1 MVSAIAVKSRPVG
14 RGGLVDKIII
24 EARVNELATR
34 TGNPHVPFLPDEIIA
49 DAKACA
55 AEGAAIVHYHGR
67 TADGAP
73 EHGAAFYLETN
84 AGIRARSDILIHPTL
99 GYVAN
104 DADAMGRFAAVEEMM
119 KSAET
124 APDFAPMD
132 CGSVNVD
139 WWNPQTC
146 AYDTTELIYK
156 NSTGTLMHFA
166 ERIAH
171 HGLKPY
177 LVSWNVSF
185 TRQIEQFLKMGVLK
199 DPAYVCFC
207 LTDEIIFAGHP
218 GTEAGLDA
226 HTPFLPTDFRCVWTV
241 VNYKGDLF
249 ALADKIIRE
258 GGHISIGL
266 GDYAYTDGDRH
277 MTNAEVVAKVAAMA
291 RAHGREPA
299 TVAETRNILEMPSVR
314 IAA

>member
-1 MVSAIAVKSRPVG
+1 MAE
-14 RGGLVDKIII
+14 KIII

-34 TGNPHVPFLPDEIIA
+34 QGNPHVPFLPAEIIA
-49 DAKACA
+49 DATACHD
-55 AEGAAIVHYHGR
+55 EGAAIVHYHGR
-67 TADGAP
+67 TAEGAP
-73 EHGAAFYLETN
+73 SHAAEFYLETN
-84 AGIRARSDILIHPTL
+84 AGIRAGSDILIHPTL

-119 KSAET
+119 KAAET

-132 CGSVNVD
+132 TGSVNVD
-139 WWNPQTC
+139 WWNP
-146 AYDTTELIYK
+146 AEGRYDTTELIYK

-171 HGLKPY
+171 HGLTPY

-185 TRQIEQFLKMGVLK
+185 TRQIEQFLRMGVLN
-199 DPAYVCFC
+199 DPAYICFC

-218 GTEAGLDA
+218 GTEAGIDA
-226 HTPFLPTDFRCVWTV
+226 HLPFLPADYRCVWTV

-249 ALADKIIRE
+249 QLTDKIMRA

-266 GDYAYTDGDRH
+266 GDYAYRDGARNL
-277 MTNAEVVAKVAAMA
+277 TNAEVIARLVAQA
-291 RAHGREPA
+291 RALGREPA
-299 TVAETRNILEMPSVR
+299 SPAETRDILEMPTLR

>member
-1 MVSAIAVKSRPVG
+1 M
-14 RGGLVDKIII
+14 DKIII

-34 TGNPHVPFLPDEIIA
+34 SGNPHVPFLPGEIIA
-49 DAKACA
+49 DAKATYD
-55 AEGAAIVHYHGR
+55 EGASVFHYHGR
-67 TADGAP
+67 TADGDP
-73 EHGAAFYLETN
+73 DHDPHFYLETN
-84 AGIRARSDILIHPTL
+84 AGIRSQSDVLIHPTL

-104 DADAMGRFAAVEEMM
+104 EADAMGRFAAVEEMM

-132 CGSVNVD
+132 MGSVNVD
-139 WWNPQTC
+139 WWNPEEEK
-146 AYDTTELIYK
+146 YETTELIYK

-166 ERIAH
+166 ERIKH

-185 TRQIEQFLKMGVLK
+185 TRQIEQFLKMGVLS
-199 DPAYVCFC
+199 DPAYICFC

-226 HTPFLPTDFRCVWTV
+226 HTAFLPQDFRCIWSV

-249 ALADKIIRE
+249 ELTEKIIRQ

-266 GDYAYTDGDRH
+266 GDYAYTDGSRN
-277 MTNAEVVAKVAAMA
+277 MTNAEVIAKVVKQA
-291 RAHGREPA
+291 RSLGREPA
-299 TVAETRNILEMPSVR
+299 SVEETRNILEMPKVR
-314 IAA
+314 TAA

>member
-1 MVSAIAVKSRPVG
+1 MEKV
-14 RGGLVDKIII
+14 II

-34 TGNPHVPFLPDEIIA
+34 AGNPHVPFLPAEIIR
-49 DAKACA
+49 DAKACYD
-55 AEGAAIVHYHGR
+55 EGAAIVHYHGR
-67 TADGAP
+67 TADGDPDHAS
-73 EHGAAFYLETN
+73 AFYLETN
-84 AGIRARSDILIHPTL
+84 AGIRAGSNILIHPTL

-104 DADAMGRFAAVEEMM
+104 DADATGRFAAVEDMM
-119 KSAET
+119 KSADT

-139 WWNPQTC
+139 WWDPQKGT
-146 AYDTTELIYK
+146 YKTTDLIYK

-166 ERIAH
+166 ERIDH

-185 TRQIEQFLKMGVLK
+185 TRQIHQFLKMGVLK
-199 DPAYVCFC
+199 QPAYICFC
-207 LTDEIIFAGHP
+207 MTDETIFAGHP
-218 GTEAGLDA
+218 GTVAGLDA
-226 HTPFLPTDFRCVWTV
+226 HTAFLPKDFATVWTV

-249 ALADKIIRE
+249 QLTDKILRE

-266 GDYAYTDGDRH
+266 GDYAYTDGARNL
-277 MTNAEVVAKVAAMA
+277 TNAEVIAKVVAQA
-291 RAHGREPA
+291 RALGREPA
-299 TVAETRNILEMPSVR
+299 SVAETKSILEMPQVR

>member
-1 MVSAIAVKSRPVG
+1 M
-14 RGGLVDKIII
+14 DKIII

-34 TGNPHVPFLPDEIIA
+34 RGNPHVPFVPSEIIS
-49 DAKACA
+49 DGIACA
-55 AEGAAIVHYHGR
+55 NEGASILHYHGR
-67 TADGAP
+67 KPDGEP
-73 EHGAAFYLETN
+73 ENAAAFYLETN
-84 AGIRARSDILIHPTL
+84 AGLRAGCDILIHPTL

-104 DADAMGRFAAVEEMM
+104 ETDAMGRFAAVEEMM

-139 WWNPQTC
+139 WWNPDTNRF
-146 AYDTTELIYK
+146 DTTELIYK

-171 HGLKPY
+171 YGLKPY

-185 TRQIEQFLKMGVLK
+185 TRLIEQFLKMGVLT
-199 DPAYVCFC
+199 DPAYICFC
-207 LTDEIIFAGHP
+207 LTDEIIFSGHP
-218 GTEAGLDA
+218 GTPAGLDA
-226 HTPFLPTDFRCVWTV
+226 HTAFLPQDFNVIWTA

-249 ALADKIIRE
+249 LLTEKIIRS

-266 GDYAYTDGDRH
+266 GDYAYMDGDRH
-277 MTNAEVVAKVAAMA
+277 LTNAEVIAKVVAQA
-291 RAHGREPA
+291 RALGREPA
-299 TVAETRNILEMPSVR
+299 TVEETRQILQMPSIK

>member
-1 MVSAIAVKSRPVG
+1 MDR
-14 RGGLVDKIII
+14 III

-34 TGNPHVPFLPDEIIA
+34 RGNPHVPFLPKEIIA
-49 DAKACA
+49 DAKSCHDA
-55 AEGAAIVHYHGR
+55 GASVFHYHGR
-67 TADGAP
+67 TGDGTP
-73 EHGAAFYLETN
+73 DHSPAFYLETN
-84 AGIRARSDILIHPTL
+84 AGIRAQSDILIHPTL

-104 DADAMGRFAAVEEMM
+104 DTDAMGRFAAIEEMM
-119 KSAET
+119 KSPDT

-132 CGSVNVD
+132 TGSVNVD
-139 WWNPQTC
+139 WWNPEEGR
-146 AYDTTELIYK
+146 YDTTDLIYK

-166 ERIAH
+166 ERIDH

-185 TRQIEQFLKMGVLK
+185 TRQIEQFLRMGVLRG
-199 DPAYVCFC
+199 PAYICFC

-218 GTEAGLDA
+218 GTEDGLTA
-226 HTPFLPTDFRCVWTV
+226 HRMFLPRDFQTVWTV

-249 ALADKIIRE
+249 QLTEKIIRE

-266 GDYAYTDGDRH
+266 GDYAYTDGSRH
-277 MTNAEVVAKVAAMA
+277 LTNAEVIDRVAAQA
-291 RAHGREPA
+291 RALGREPA
-299 TVAETRNILEMPSVR
+299 TVAETRDILQMPKVR